1 MGNRSS
7 GKMGFAIA
15 RAARERGADV
25 TLVAGP
31 CDLDFPDV
39 IRVRSTEDMR
49 RAVTEHAAKSD
60 VVIMAAAPL
69 DFRPKSVADH
79 KIKKQTAAMQIELEP
94 TTDILKELGAS
105 NNGRV
110 LVGFAA
116 ETEDYVKNGLTKLKE
131 KNLNLIV
138 VNPVGGPDSAFG
150 NDTNRATLI
159 DSSGKTEDVPRMSKD
174 QLADVILDRVVGLL
188 GKSK

>member
-1 MGNRSS
+1 
-7 GKMGFAIA
+7 
-15 RAARERGADV
+15 
-25 TLVAGP
+25 
-31 CDLDFPDV
+31 
-39 IRVRSTEDMR
+39 
-49 RAVTEHAAKSD
+49 
-60 VVIMAAAPL
+60 
-69 DFRPKSVADH
+69 
-79 KIKKQTAAMQIELEP
+79 
-94 TTDILKELGAS
+94 
-105 NNGRV
+105 V